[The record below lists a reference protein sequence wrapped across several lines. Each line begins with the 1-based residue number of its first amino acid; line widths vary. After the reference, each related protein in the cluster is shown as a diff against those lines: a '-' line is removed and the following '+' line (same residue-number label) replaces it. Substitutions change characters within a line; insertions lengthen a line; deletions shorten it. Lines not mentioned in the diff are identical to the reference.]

1 MCLLAQPCFFRFFQG
16 TLATCFRKRAQSR
29 FRALARRLKRFQ
41 LSSFGGARALAQV
54 DLPSNNL
61 TGALPSELGLL
72 AACTTLDLSLN
83 HLTSHL
89 PTQVGCSPA

>member
-1 MCLLAQPCFFRFFQG
+1 M
-16 TLATCFRKRAQSR
+16 
-29 FRALARRLKRFQ
+29 
-41 LSSFGGARALAQV
+41 AQV